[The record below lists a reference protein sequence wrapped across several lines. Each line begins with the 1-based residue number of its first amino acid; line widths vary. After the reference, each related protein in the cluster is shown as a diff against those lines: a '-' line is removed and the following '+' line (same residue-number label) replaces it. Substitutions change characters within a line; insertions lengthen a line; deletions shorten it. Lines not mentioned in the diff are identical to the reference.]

1 MLTVMI
7 LLTAV
12 VSGCESLKRTVYV
25 SDRCITDAPMFYDN
39 SDSTETIRQIVNH
52 NEDLERICE

>member
-1 MLTVMI
+1 MI